1 MIKLFKHYWEYTF
14 KDSTAKITLYNEA
27 GEPLTEPYP
36 DQYNHLTNHQRYEG
50 YFLTD
55 SDLKRVAQEAFE
67 AARASYKELDI
78 GYEEI
83 TYITFDDYWAE
94 QPARKGES

>member
-1 MIKLFKHYWEYTF
+1 MKTNYFWVAENYNKRYNRLFAIGRDAHEVLVH
-14 KDSTAKITLYNEA
+14 SNGVEVVCVAV
-27 GEPLTEPYP
+27 
-36 DQYNHLTNHQRYEG
+36 
-50 YFLTD
+50 LTD

>member
-1 MIKLFKHYWEYTF
+1 MIKCHLVKLGNSFDSIGEGHAC
-14 KDSTAKITLYNEA
+14 KDLITGYALGQMDCDN
-27 GEPLTEPYP
+27 
-36 DQYNHLTNHQRYEG
+36 G

-83 TYITFDDYWAE
+83 TYITFDDYWTE
-94 QPARKGES
+94 QQARKGEG